1 MKDVYEIL
9 LVSLIIFLVVG
20 VFELSKADTLDRVR
34 DKEKNDTSVFV
45 YVFNDKTELWDKAR
59 EDTLKNATC
68 EKLHMYVINAK

>member
-9 LVSLIIFLVVG
+9 LVSVIIFLVVG

-45 YVFNDKTELWDKAR
+45 YVFNDKTELWDRAS
-59 EDTLKNATC
+59 EETLKNATC
-68 EKLHMYVINAK
+68 EKLHTYVINAK